1 MGVTATVNETEY
13 ELRVQPA
20 AARDSGESLAIFRNP
35 TERRSRAE
43 RWEKADVPWLS
54 TVMLPWGLEV
64 RLLNISS
71 TGLLIESGSKLAP
84 GNVTELKLCG
94 ADTELVIPV
103 SFVRSE
109 VGTVDHLGVR
119 YRTAATFE
127 KAFPLLDPTPA
138 SIRAPFEASSPATA
152 LSRLMMMV
160 SAELDRSSQASVR
173 TAVERAVRQAVAARN
188 IQIRDVPIVPNDGSE
203 SIHFTVPTGTA
214 SPTILQAMFAPGYEP
229 TELELKLL
237 KAAAGLAAVVLQ
249 FEEHR

>member
-13 ELRVQPA
+13 EPRVRPA
-20 AARDSGESLAIFRNP
+20 AEGGSEESLAIFRNP
-35 TERRSRAE
+35 TERRFRAE
-43 RWEKADVPWLS
+43 RREKAEVPWLS
-54 TVMLPWGLEV
+54 TVKLPWGLEV

-71 TGLLIESGSKLAP
+71 TGLLIESGSKLTP

-103 SFVRSE
+103 CFVRSE
-109 VGTVDHLGVR
+109 VGAVDHLGVK
-119 YRTAATFE
+119 YRTAGTFE
-127 KAFPLLDPTPA
+127 KALPLLDQAPA
-138 SIRAPFEASSPATA
+138 SIRAPFQGSSPATA

-173 TAVERAVRQAVAARN
+173 TALERAVRQAVTARN

-203 SIHFTVPTGTA
+203 SIYFTVPTGTA

-229 TELELKLL
+229 TELEFRLL
-237 KAAAGLAAVVLQ
+237 KAAAGLTAVALQ
-249 FEEHR
+249 FEGHR